1 MVRYGSRNTVPMII
15 SPHPALPQ
23 SGTEYVTSDEGKEL
37 EPIAPLLRDPTL
49 TEIMIN
55 GPDEIFVER
64 DGRIL
69 LTDRRFDDEN
79 HLLRAIDAMMASAG
93 CNPDLVDP
101 VLEARLPDGSRLTI
115 VLPPVAVDGPMFTIR
130 KFSAR
135 PYEIDDLIRF
145 GSLSLEAAALL
156 RASVLARANLLISG
170 GSSSGKTTLLN
181 ALATCIPGDERIV
194 TIEEAAELRL
204 PQGHVCRLECTPAG
218 EKVTALR
225 QLVRH
230 AVRMRPDRLLVGEV
244 RGGEALDMLQA
255 LNTGHDGAMSTV
267 HANGPRDALSRLE
280 TLVLMAGLDLPV
292 RAIRQ
297 QISGAINVIV
307 HVGRLADG
315 SRRVMSIVEV
325 TGFDDPTIAL
335 QELFVSEATGGGAQ
349 GRTRLTPTGIRPQIM
364 DRIHRLG
371 VAAPEL
377 GRLYPKNSGHI
388 AVSGRRPATAFA
400 NEGGVPTRD
409 RRQS

>member
-1 MVRYGSRNTVPMII
+1 MILVPPTAVHVADPD
-15 SPHPALPQ
+15 SSGAALQ
-23 SGTEYVTSDEGKEL
+23 
-37 EPIAPLLRDPTL
+37 PIAPLLRDATL

-55 GPDEIFVER
+55 GPDAIFVER
-64 DGRIL
+64 EGRIL
-69 LTDRRFDDEN
+69 LTDRRFEDEN
-79 HLLRAIDAMMASAG
+79 HLLSAVGALMTSAG
-93 CNPDLVDP
+93 RRLDLVDP

-115 VLPPVAVDGPMFTIR
+115 VLPPVAVDGPMITIR
-130 KFSAR
+130 KFSAS
-135 PYEIDDLIRF
+135 PYAIDDLIGF
-145 GSLSLEAAALL
+145 GSLSLEAAAFLQ
-156 RASVLARANLLISG
+156 ACVLARANLLISG

-204 PQGHVCRLECTPAG
+204 PQGHVCRLESIPAG
-218 EKVTALR
+218 ERVTTLR

-244 RGGEALDMLQA
+244 RSGEALDMLQA
-255 LNTGHDGAMSTV
+255 MNTGHDGALSTV
-267 HANGPRDALSRLE
+267 HANSPRDALSRLE

-315 SRRVMSIVEV
+315 SRKVLSIGEL
-325 TGFDDPTIAL
+325 TGFDDPTIAM
-335 QELFVSEATGGGAQ
+335 QQLFVSEATGGGAQ

-364 DRIHRLG
+364 DKIHRLG

-377 GRLYPKNSGHI
+377 GRLYPKNSGPV
-388 AVSGRRPATAFA
+388 AVSGRRAVTAA
-400 NEGGVPTRD
+400 MNDGGVPPRD

>member
-1 MVRYGSRNTVPMII
+1 MILVPPTAVRVADPDS
-15 SPHPALPQ
+15 
-23 SGTEYVTSDEGKEL
+23 SGTAL
-37 EPIAPLLRDPTL
+37 EPIAPLLRDATL

-55 GPDEIFVER
+55 GPDAIFVER
-64 DGRIL
+64 EGRIL
-69 LTDRRFDDEN
+69 LTDRRFEDEN
-79 HLLRAIDAMMASAG
+79 HLLSAVGALMTSAG
-93 CNPDLVDP
+93 RRLDFVDP

-115 VLPPVAVDGPMFTIR
+115 VLPPVAVDGPMITIR
-130 KFSAR
+130 KFSAS
-135 PYEIDDLIRF
+135 PFAIDDLIGF
-145 GSLSLEAAALL
+145 GSLSLEAAAFLQ
-156 RASVLARANLLISG
+156 ACVLARANLLISG

-204 PQGHVCRLECTPAG
+204 PQGHVCRLESIPAG
-218 EKVTALR
+218 ERVTTLR

-244 RGGEALDMLQA
+244 RSGEALDMLQA
-255 LNTGHDGAMSTV
+255 MNTGHGGAISTV
-267 HANGPRDALSRLE
+267 HANSPRDALSRLE

-315 SRRVMSIVEV
+315 SRKVLSIGEL
-325 TGFDDPTIAL
+325 TGFEDPTIAL
-335 QELFVSEATGGGAQ
+335 QQLFVSEATGGGAQ

-364 DRIHRLG
+364 DKIHRLG

-377 GRLYPKNSGHI
+377 GRLYPKNSGHV
-388 AVSGRRPATAFA
+388 AVSGRRAATAA
-400 NEGGVPTRD
+400 MNEGGVPPRD